1 MQVAEGVHRLS
12 GGVTNFYVIEDG
24 GRITLIDAGT
34 PGDWD
39 LFIRTLRTLRRTLD
53 DVDTVLLTHAHSDH
67 TGFAERARSEAGVTV
82 RVHAED
88 EALARTGKPR
98 GKNAAGYGR
107 YLLRLEAYRTL
118 LSLLRRGGLKIVPIH
133 EVSTFGDGE
142 TLDAP
147 GRPRVVHAPGHT
159 EGSCGVLLESRRALV
174 TGDVMSTLNPLTG
187 RTGPQIHP
195 DALNRDSE
203 LALRSLDNLTG
214 LPADVLLPGHGD
226 PWSGSVDDAVRL
238 AKAAGRS

>member
-1 MQVAEGVHRLS
+1 MQFTEGVHRLS
-12 GGVTNFYVIEDG
+12 GGVTNFYVIVDG
-24 GRITLIDAGT
+24 GRLTLIDAGT

-39 LFIRTLRTLRRTLD
+39 LFARTLRTLGRTLH

-133 EVSTFGDGE
+133 EVSTFGDDE
-142 TLDAP
+142 TLDVP

-159 EGSCGVLLESRRALV
+159 EGSCALLLESRRALV
-174 TGDVMSTLNPLTG
+174 TGDVMSTVNPLTG

-203 LALRSLDNLTG
+203 LALRSLDHLTG

-226 PWSGSVDDAVRL
+226 PWPGSIDEAVRL